1 MQAYLNTIKAR
12 TGMDVADFTREAAA
26 RGVTPYKD
34 AMLWLKGEI
43 GLGHGHANLIAQ
55 LVTKPG
61 DILAPQADKFA
72 DLFAG
77 KKSRWRPVYD
87 ALMMPPSLHC
97 ATIEKD
103 CA

>member
-1 MQAYLNTIKAR
+1 MQAYLNQVKAK
-12 TGMDVADFTREAAA
+12 TGMDVADFNREAAA
-26 RGVTPYKD
+26 RGVTSCKD

-43 GLGHGHANLIAQ
+43 GLGHANLIAQ
-55 LVTKPG
+55 LVSKPG

-87 ALMMPPSLHC
+87 ALITPPGLHC